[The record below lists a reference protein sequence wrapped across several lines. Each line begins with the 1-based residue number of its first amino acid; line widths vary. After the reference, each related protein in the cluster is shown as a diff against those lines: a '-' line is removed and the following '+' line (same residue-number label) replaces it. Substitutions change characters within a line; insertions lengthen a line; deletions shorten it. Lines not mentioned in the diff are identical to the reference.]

1 MRYKDLLLSKKDRQW
16 TDTSKAC
23 LKPAF
28 REQTGNVSIYEENEK
43 IRILGKLVLSQ
54 KKNPQWDAFLL
65 KTTMK

>member
-16 TDTSKAC
+16 KDTSKAC
-23 LKPAF
+23 WKPAY

-54 KKNPQWDAFLL
+54 NNPQWDAFLL